1 MRKWIFGAGLVCLST
16 TAMAS
21 DQCVTI
27 SSEKLIFAPYD
38 VAYDTTVDVASYP
51 TWNPYITTV
60 IPDTADITNVGE
72 TFVLQVVQP
81 ISGEVTFA
89 PEVVTGNI
97 SPDDDP
103 HFAQIRYA
111 FDDPFA
117 AALGFPE
124 RNQDFT
130 SIFGLFTY
138 YETSETFCG
147 EFVPLLP
154 LDDVQAGF
162 DAQADALAD
171 ESFSRWLDDLFCW

>member
-1 MRKWIFGAGLVCLST
+1 
-16 TAMAS
+16 MAS
-21 DQCVTI
+21 SAFASEECVTI

-38 VAYDTTVDVASYP
+38 VAFETTADVASYP
-51 TWNPYITTV
+51 QWNPYITAV

-72 TFVLQVVQP
+72 TFVLQVIGPV
-81 ISGEVTFA
+81 SGDVTFA
-89 PEVVTGNI
+89 PEVVTGGVT
-97 SPDDDP
+97 PDQDP

-117 AALGFPE
+117 ALLGFPE

-130 SIFGLFTY
+130 NLFGVATY

-147 EFVPLLP
+147 PLVPLLP

-162 DAQADALAD
+162 DAQAEALAH
-171 ESFSRWLDDLFCW
+171 EAFSRWLDDIFNCFGW